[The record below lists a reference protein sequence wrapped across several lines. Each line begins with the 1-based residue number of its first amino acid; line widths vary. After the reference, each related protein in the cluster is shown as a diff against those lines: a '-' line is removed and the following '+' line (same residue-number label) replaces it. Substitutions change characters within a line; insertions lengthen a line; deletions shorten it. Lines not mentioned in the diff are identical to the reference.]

1 MADDK
6 DTVFEV
12 NAGQILAKLH
22 LGCVQMYKGKVQ
34 FYNSGITGKDDGT
47 PEQPG
52 DCMFDMKNKTGQYE
66 IACELEDFYLVRN
79 ISQQEIEK
87 LKSKMIAPVGKD
99 IPEDTLKKDKE
110 DIQKRL
116 ESLANPKE
124 QAKFKPYKAKVDL
137 EKGMLELAFT
147 YLKDY
152 LENFC
157 GKQNASKLK
166 KEELVPFYI
175 DDKFDR
181 KYDKYVIPS
190 SDVATD
196 EIQKKTDELIEKT
209 LVEIEKKV
217 KNIDEVDKYLKDNY
231 EKTDK
236 FFKDNMCIY
245 LKDLKLKLAFKTGF
259 QVELETM

>member
-47 PEQPG
+47 PEKPG
-52 DCMFDMKNKTGQYE
+52 DCMFDMKNKSGKYE

-99 IPEDTLKKDKE
+99 MSEDALKKKKE
-110 DIQKRL
+110 ELVKKL
-116 ESLANPKE
+116 EQFANSKE
-124 QAKFKPYKAKVDL
+124 NVTFKPYKAKADF

-190 SDVATD
+190 SAAAAE

-209 LVEIEKKV
+209 LDEIERKV
-217 KNIDEVDKYLKDNY
+217 KNIDEVDKYLTNNY

-236 FFKDNMCIY
+236 FFKDNMCIN
-245 LKDLKLKLAFKTGF
+245 LKDLKIKLAFKTGF